1 VAAAYG
7 NQGGAKMQRRDLL
20 ATMAAIGLGATSG
33 ARAQQPAAD
42 ARGNT
47 LVVVTTPE
55 PTVLTNAINS
65 APSVAELG
73 TKIYDG
79 LLEYDMGMQPQ
90 PSLAESWEMSDG
102 GKSIAFRLRRGVT
115 WHDGRPFTSAD
126 VAFSLLEVVKK
137 FHPRGPGNLGPLR
150 AVDTPDE
157 HTAVLRLEHPYPPM
171 MKGLSSLEAPIVAK
185 HLYEGTDI
193 RNNPHNN
200 RPIGTGPF
208 RFASWERGAS
218 ITLEKNPNY
227 WRPGR
232 PYLDRIIFRFINDP
246 ATRAAALESGE
257 VDVAFFGT
265 ITPAEMRRLG
275 ALPHLEIARGGYEA
289 LAPVMLMELNTRKP
303 PLDDRRVRQALAY
316 AIDRKFIVDN
326 IWYGFGKPAVG
337 PISSVYAPSGLF
349 TDDVLRFDVP
359 DRIERAN
366 ALLDAAGYRR
376 GRGGIRFELTQDV
389 GPYGEDYRRMG
400 EYMRQAYAR
409 IGVRLNLRSTD
420 QASYVRRVYMEYDF
434 DMTSG
439 WYVGMGDPTLGVQR
453 QFVTSNIRQGIPFNN
468 VARYSDPENDQLWAQ
483 AAVEM
488 DPAARAR
495 IFHAI
500 QRKLVE
506 DSPLIWIMEM
516 ELVALQNRR
525 VKNLIT
531 SALGV
536 RGGLYETRLE
546 G

>member
-1 VAAAYG
+1 
-7 NQGGAKMQRRDLL
+7 MLRRQLL
-20 ATMAAIGLGATSG
+20 GSLPLLGAG
-33 ARAQQPAAD
+33 AAGLVHPGTVRAQQ

-65 APSVAELG
+65 APSVAELA

-79 LLEYDMGMQPQ
+79 LLEYDMQMQPQ
-90 PSLAESWEMSDG
+90 PSLAESWEVSGD
-102 GKSIAFRLRRGVT
+102 GKSVTFKLRRGVT

-137 FHPRGPGNLGPLR
+137 FHPRGPGNLGPLE

-157 HTAVLRLEHPYPPM
+157 HTAILRLAHPYPPM
-171 MKGLSSLEAPIVAK
+171 MKGLSSLESPIVAK

-193 RNNPHNN
+193 RNNPANN
-200 RPIGTGPF
+200 RPVGTGPF
-208 RFASWERGAS
+208 KFAEWNRGAS
-218 ITLEKNPNY
+218 IVLEKNPSY

-232 PYLDRIIFRFINDP
+232 PYLDRLIFRFINDP

-265 ITPAEMRRLG
+265 ITPAEMRRLAG
-275 ALPHLEIARGGYEA
+275 LPNIEIAHGGYEA
-289 LAPVMLMELNTRKP
+289 LAPVMLLELNTKKK

-316 AIDRKFIVDN
+316 AIDRKFIADN
-326 IWYGFGKPAVG
+326 VWYGFGKPAVG
-337 PISSVYAPSGLF
+337 PISSVYSGSGLY
-349 TDDVLRFDVP
+349 TDQVLRFDVP
-359 DRIERAN
+359 DRVARAN
-366 ALLDAAGYRR
+366 ALLDEAGYRR
-376 GRGGIRFELTQDV
+376 GAGGIRFELTQDV
-389 GPYGEDYRRMG
+389 GPYGDDYRRMG
-400 EYMRQAYAR
+400 EYMRQAYNR
-409 IGVRLNLRSTD
+409 IGVRLNLRTVD
-420 QASYVRRVYMEYDF
+420 QATYVRRVYTDYDF

-468 VARYSDPENDQLWAQ
+468 VAQYSDPENDRLWAQ
-483 AAVEM
+483 AAVET
-488 DPAARAR
+488 DTAKRAEL
-495 IFHAI
+495 FHAI

-506 DSPLIWIMEM
+506 DSPIIWIMEM
-516 ELVALQNRR
+516 ELVALQNKR

-531 SALGV
+531 SGLGV
-536 RGGLYETRLE
+536 RGGLYDTRIE

>member
-1 VAAAYG
+1 
-7 NQGGAKMQRRDLL
+7 MLRRQLL
-20 ATMAAIGLGATSG
+20 GSLPLLGAGVAGLAHPSA
-33 ARAQQPAAD
+33 ARAQA

-79 LLEYDMGMQPQ
+79 LLEYDMQMQPQ
-90 PSLAESWEMSDG
+90 PSLAESWEVSGD
-102 GKSIAFRLRRGVT
+102 GKSVTFKLRRGVT
-115 WHDGRPFTSAD
+115 WHDGKPFTSAD

-137 FHPRGPGNLGPLR
+137 FHPRGPGNLGPLE

-157 HTAVLRLEHPYPPM
+157 HTAILRLAHPYPPM
-171 MKGLSSLEAPIVAK
+171 MKGLSSLESPIVAK

-193 RNNPHNN
+193 RNNPANN

-208 RFASWERGAS
+208 KFTEWNRGAS
-218 ITLEKNPNY
+218 IVLEKNPNY

-232 PYLDRIIFRFINDP
+232 PYLDRLIFRFINDP

-265 ITPAEMRRLG
+265 ITPAEMRRLAG
-275 ALPHLEIARGGYEA
+275 LPNIEIAQGGYEA
-289 LAPVMLMELNTRKP
+289 LAPVMLLELNTKKK

-316 AIDRKFIVDN
+316 AIDRKFIAENV
-326 IWYGFGKPAVG
+326 WYGFGKPAVG
-337 PISSVYAPSGLF
+337 PISSVYSGSGLY
-349 TDDVLRFDVP
+349 TDQVLRFDVP
-359 DRIERAN
+359 DRVARAN
-366 ALLDAAGYRR
+366 ALLDEAGYKR
-376 GRGGIRFELTQDV
+376 GAGGIRFELTQDV
-389 GPYGEDYRRMG
+389 GPYGDDYRRMG
-400 EYMRQAYAR
+400 EYMRQAYNR
-409 IGVRLNLRSTD
+409 IGVRLNLRTVD
-420 QASYVRRVYMEYDF
+420 QATYVRRVYTDYDF

-468 VARYSDPENDQLWAQ
+468 VAQYSDPENDRLWAQ
-483 AAVEM
+483 AAVET
-488 DPAARAR
+488 DAAKRAEL
-495 IFHAI
+495 FHAI

-506 DSPLIWIMEM
+506 DSPIIWIMEM
-516 ELVALQNRR
+516 ELVALQNKR

-531 SALGV
+531 SGLGV
-536 RGGLYETRLE
+536 RGGLYETRIE